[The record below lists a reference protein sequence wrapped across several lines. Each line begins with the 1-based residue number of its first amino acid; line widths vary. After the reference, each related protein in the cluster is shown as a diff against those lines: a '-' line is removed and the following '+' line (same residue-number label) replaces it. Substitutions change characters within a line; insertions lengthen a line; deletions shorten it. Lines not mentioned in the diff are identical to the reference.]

1 MTNPTYESGTFEEA
15 CATADAARAKANNQ
29 GNKNKNKERIVDRLI
44 KIAINQIAGDHPD
57 AGGLFHAPNS
67 IAYADTRIGQRR
79 ETWPI
84 RSRGF
89 RQWLVRVYYEVNGT
103 APNSEALQTA
113 IGLTEAR
120 AVIDGPE
127 REVFVRTGAHG
138 GKLYLDLANENWEAV
153 EIDVAGWRIVSSP
166 PVRFRRSA
174 GMRPLRR
181 PVHGGA
187 LGALRSFLNV
197 SSQEE
202 FVLAVCWTLAAL
214 RNTGPYPVLAL
225 SGEQGSAKSTFAT
238 LLRCLIDPNVASLR
252 SLPREERDLAISAN
266 NVHVLAFDNVSHPR
280 RLRYPATVHRYGR
293 GSARRLPSGD
303 PDGHRGCGH
312 ARRSR
317 RSSFG
322 DQT

>member
-44 KIAINQIAGDHPD
+44 KIAINQSAGDHPD

-67 IAYADTRIGQRR
+67 VAYADIRIGQRR

-113 IGLTEAR
+113 IGLAEAR

-138 GKLYLDLANENWEAV
+138 AKLYLDLANENWEAV
-153 EIDVAGWRIVSSP
+153 EIDAAGWRIVSSP

-174 GMRPLRR
+174 GMRPF
-181 PVHGGA
+181 VA
-187 LGALRSFLNV
+187 RS
-197 SSQEE
+197 
-202 FVLAVCWTLAAL
+202 TAA
-214 RNTGPYPVLAL
+214 
-225 SGEQGSAKSTFAT
+225 
-238 LLRCLIDPNVASLR
+238 
-252 SLPREERDLAISAN
+252 
-266 NVHVLAFDNVSHPR
+266 
-280 RLRYPATVHRYGR
+280 
-293 GSARRLPSGD
+293 
-303 PDGHRGCGH
+303 
-312 ARRSR
+312 RSR
-317 RSSFG
+317 RFAYS
-322 DQT
+322 